1 MRNLKSAV
9 AILAV
14 AALALPAM
22 ASAAYPVKITTAA
35 GSITLTSKPVKIVS
49 LSPTS
54 TEDLFAVGAGPQV
67 RAVDDQ
73 SSYPASAPRTKL
85 SGFTPNVEA
94 IAKYKPDLVIIS
106 NDSGGKLSK
115 RLRALK
121 IPVMLE
127 PAAVK
132 LADVYTQINLLGLA
146 TGHTPKAKALVAR
159 MKSQIA
165 AIVASVP
172 KRATPLTYYHELS
185 PDLYS
190 ATSTTFIGQIYGL
203 LGLKNVADAADS
215 AGSGY
220 PQLNAEYLVAANP
233 DFVFLADTKCCQQD
247 AATVAARPGWSAM
260 NAVKDGQVVNLDDD
274 IASRWGPRI
283 VSYLRAVA
291 AAVAQ
296 AK

>member
-1 MRNLKSAV
+1 MRNLKSAI

-14 AALALPAM
+14 ASLALPGA
-22 ASAAYPVKITTAA
+22 ASAAYPLKVTTPA
-35 GSITLTSKPVKIVS
+35 GTITLKAKPVRIIS

-54 TEDLFAVGAGPQV
+54 TEDLFAIGAGPQV

-94 IAKYKPDLVIIS
+94 IAKYKPDLVVIS
-106 NDSGGKLSK
+106 NDNGGKLAK

-127 PAAVK
+127 PAATK
-132 LADVYTQINLLGLA
+132 LADVYAQLAQLGLA
-146 TGHTPKAKALVAR
+146 TGHRPKAAAVVKG
-159 MKSQIA
+159 MQGQIA
-165 AIVASVP
+165 QIVASVP
-172 KRATPLTYYHELS
+172 KRATPLSYYHELS

-190 ATSTTFIGQIYGL
+190 ATSSTFIGQIYAL
-203 LGLKNVADAADS
+203 LGLRNVADKAEGAS
-215 AGSGY
+215 SGY
-220 PQLNAEYLVAANP
+220 PQLNAEYLVASNP

-247 AATVAARPGWSAM
+247 AATVAARPGWAAM
-260 NAVKDGQVVNLDDD
+260 AAVKNGGVVQLDDD

-283 VSYLRAVA
+283 VSYLRTVA
-291 AAVAQ
+291 ARVAQ

>member
-35 GSITLTSKPVKIVS
+35 GSITLTAKPVKIVS

-121 IPVMLE
+121 IPVLLE

-146 TGHTPKAKALVAR
+146 TGHAPKAKALVAR

-260 NAVKDGQVVNLDDD
+260 NAVKNGQVVNLDDD

-291 AAVAQ
+291 AAVAK